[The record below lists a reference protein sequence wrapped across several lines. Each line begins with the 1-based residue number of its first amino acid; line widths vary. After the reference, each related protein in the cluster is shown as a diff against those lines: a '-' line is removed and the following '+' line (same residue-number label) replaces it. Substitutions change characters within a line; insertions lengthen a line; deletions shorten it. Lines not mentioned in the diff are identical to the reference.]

1 MKGFDAR
8 LESRSGDSRARRT
21 FGLTDHAAAFAA
33 TVAMMSSHGVSSY
46 ASEARVVLR
55 VSSRVQFW
63 FENSKQTREVA
74 MLTADWPSC

>member
-55 VSSRVQFW
+55 ASSRV
-63 FENSKQTREVA
+63 RV
-74 MLTADWPSC
+74 LV

>member
-1 MKGFDAR
+1 MTGFDAR

-33 TVAMMSSHGVSSY
+33 TVAIMSSLGVLSY

-55 VSSRVQFW
+55 DSVQ
-63 FENSKQTREVA
+63 SQKKKVTV
-74 MLTADWPSC
+74 